1 MIKFN
6 SKRDVDRHVSQ
17 MSQKLNENER
27 SSRGFAIAKSYAKVN
42 EYELAKDWLQ
52 RYLEIKPDDA
62 AAYKFMGEIYEKLQK
77 PEQAITNFQH
87 SYSLNSK
94 QNDIIKSVCRLFLLN
109 DGWSTSPAKAKY
121 WCELAE
127 TENIRDDN
135 VFTLRLKMSNKD
147 NKLDN
152 RPAEDMILR
161 EITARPHD
169 VGLRIRLVRFL
180 LEEKRFKDAL
190 KYCFDLEMKCIETF
204 ILSIEW
210 YNTMSD
216 VLSYSEDDTWNHWC
230 LLLITFEKQIFLNL
244 KKDTN
249 LQATKQTNINEVT
262 NLLFEFDQVISKAS
276 DKLLQVGPVKE
287 FGEEIISHFCG
298 QLALHIA
305 SLLFQKQKVTNN
317 DQWRETT
324 KKCLPFLLFAFQSST
339 VNTDAAW
346 LKNMNETIRNLF
358 THLKKEGAFRCTQS
372 ARTILSCKT
381 NQSDDIVQI
390 SNQKF
395 WYTVDDIFNQ
405 VRETCADLNWRKNIF
420 RLLFANTDH
429 QMKISSSYYVQSLY
443 FHEPNY
449 EMISFS
455 DVENYENIAQHL
467 YPSCLNHQVYLGL
480 GRVDLHTFK
489 AHTFNGLN
497 LSASNLINCNPE
509 TINRIDIDS
518 FLYCS
523 IIQAKRKLEAEKKSY
538 EAFNNRLNER
548 PLILP
553 ASNMVEGLC
562 TEEQKYW
569 WLCAYKMYKNIN
581 FENLAQLKATL
592 QYGIEAVRGID
603 SPKIDLIILL
613 KLGDILLLRSSCCKP
628 EEKRHLEIRVEY
640 VYKFAMKMMK
650 NPDYTT
656 RLFKFI
662 TNNYDIDQEVEQLT
676 GSAIGYLSGVY
687 FRRDEYKEFIDE
699 LTGIQNVW
707 AHFYRSEAYRK
718 LDELGKSP
726 RKAKKFYIEKAR
738 ESLKE
743 TLLLLD
749 KKENIYKDNPLR
761 MRVEIDLKKLQ
772 YDLSSFNNNEEL
784 DVHNTSQNGYADDE
798 IFHNASSSSFRGRRD
813 LSTYATMT
821 NHNNEKFAEI
831 ESLIRILNDLIIS
844 VKDDILSVRNDITSL
859 KDDVLNIRGN
869 ITDLNVNKDANTSKA
884 LNDIYKSLEDLPW
897 NITYMMNMIPN
908 QSGAVLSSAT
918 RFPGANQ
925 FNQMYNTAYP
935 IYPMQYP
942 ITSAT
947 RAPFGQNPTQLNYA
961 GDAISFNTP
970 IIQPPPQSQQSH
982 LSSAGPKSMLLEALN
997 TSTVLN
1003 TWNNTYNSTLPTT
1016 PSNIQSLSNDFI
1028 NYSNVSTT
1036 TKESLPINVVITN
1049 SDPLPT
1055 QNTIIAQPTLS
1066 VTIPPQHIKHSQNDV
1081 PIQQTITTKSNMK
1094 NNYENISPSKQ
1105 NDSEYYNE
1113 PADYDPRPDF
1123 KPIIPLPDEVEIKTG
1138 EENEEILFEERA
1150 KLFRF
1155 VDKEWKERGLG
1166 NIKILKNKS
1175 SNKCRIVMRREQIH
1189 KLCANHAITSEMEL
1203 KTTQNETNLIWGA
1216 NDYTEEEMK
1225 LEKFLVRFKYA
1236 EQAKKFRDIFECAK
1250 KLANSEDSLKT
1261 EASNEKA
1268 IAERDVLNQTQ
1279 KISFA
1284 FGGLTGNL
1292 KKTENKP
1299 KEDTEADANKTVQ
1312 TSPFANFSFG
1322 GSTNKSFT
1330 ELFSN
1335 LNPAKQELLSTSV
1348 QTSDMTKSFQN
1359 DDDDEHFE
1367 PTAHFEPVIPLPELI
1382 ENKTG
1387 EEDENVLF
1395 CNRAKLLRF
1404 DSSTK
1409 EWKER
1414 GIGDMK
1420 VLVKK
1425 DDPTKGRL
1433 LMRREQVLKLCCNMS
1448 ITKEMKF
1455 TKMNS
1460 NALSFAGQDFSDG
1473 EMKAEK
1479 LAIKFKTPEL
1489 IKSFQNA
1496 ISNLQE
1502 NTSSVEADFVIAPKN
1517 EQTKGFGDK
1526 FKPKVGS
1533 WTCEACYISNKPES
1547 LYCVA
1552 CESPKDN
1559 TVQKKETKSLIISSS
1574 DMKSSKFRFGMPNKS
1589 GFSFG
1594 MPVVQTTLATI
1605 KSNTADIT
1613 SNNFTETSIANI
1625 NSSPPNDNSGFK
1637 FDASKPFSFGN
1648 LSSANNTKLAQKV
1661 QFNVNTSVQEIG
1673 KNDSGFNF
1681 IFKKKSPTKLKSPGK
1696 SRNDSINSEGCDEIV
1711 DDNEYHEEEENQT
1724 YFTPVIPLPDKIEIK
1739 TGEEN
1744 EKILYSHRAKLFR
1757 FTDKEWKERGLGDL
1771 KILQH
1776 NETGKIRMVM
1786 RREQV
1791 HKICLNFFLTTD
1803 IEFKRKDN
1811 QSWTF
1816 GANDFSEGEYELRSF
1831 AIRFKSKD
1839 ICDEFKKAIDSALI
1853 ITHSKLNVNS
1863 EIIKKLMLPENF
1875 FSFENSENCS
1885 GCLGCKSD
1893 EYIYSTEIRSGM
1905 HDTDEFSLPLFSPSI
1920 LTRNKSKGVSQDKKV
1935 SFKLAEI
1942 KENVKASQFFDK
1954 TVDLDDEKSPMNNE
1968 KQKTEATANIFNKSN
1983 NLTQDII
1990 NTYGDDKN
1998 TISTATSSTSV
2009 FSSSLN
2015 TGTTTIGLGN
2025 TTNEKTCIFGSKT
2038 NFGNIANS
2046 SSIFSSGNKEN
2057 NEKSSFANTPIFGA
2071 NIFGAHN
2078 AHKGGATNIFG
2089 TFSSTFSFADAAREL
2104 EDKSKNI
2111 SSNEPEFL
2119 KNVNNIEGFAELA
2132 ASSSTEDTLF
2142 NVQKS
2147 NGTGQFFG
2155 LTVKDDFFSKNLSK
2169 QNTSTDETSHNDD
2182 ENVQDDNYDP
2192 HYDPIISLPEEVKVC
2207 TGEEDEEKLFG
2218 ERAKL
2223 FRYDINTK
2231 EWKERGV
2238 GEMKILH
2245 HPVNK
2250 TFRMILRRE
2259 QIFKLVLNQLITF
2272 DLHISSMENSPKA
2285 FCWVGMNYAESIDG
2299 EVEQLA
2305 IRFKNE
2311 ELANNFKKV
2320 IEECQRNI

>member
-1 MIKFN
+1 
-6 SKRDVDRHVSQ
+6 
-17 MSQKLNENER
+17 
-27 SSRGFAIAKSYAKVN
+27 
-42 EYELAKDWLQ
+42 
-52 RYLEIKPDDA
+52 
-62 AAYKFMGEIYEKLQK
+62 
-77 PEQAITNFQH
+77 
-87 SYSLNSK
+87 
-94 QNDIIKSVCRLFLLN
+94 
-109 DGWSTSPAKAKY
+109 
-121 WCELAE
+121 
-127 TENIRDDN
+127 
-135 VFTLRLKMSNKD
+135 
-147 NKLDN
+147 
-152 RPAEDMILR
+152 
-161 EITARPHD
+161 
-169 VGLRIRLVRFL
+169 
-180 LEEKRFKDAL
+180 
-190 KYCFDLEMKCIETF
+190 
-204 ILSIEW
+204 
-210 YNTMSD
+210 
-216 VLSYSEDDTWNHWC
+216 
-230 LLLITFEKQIFLNL
+230 
-244 KKDTN
+244 
-249 LQATKQTNINEVT
+249 
-262 NLLFEFDQVISKAS
+262 
-276 DKLLQVGPVKE
+276 
-287 FGEEIISHFCG
+287 
-298 QLALHIA
+298 
-305 SLLFQKQKVTNN
+305 
-317 DQWRETT
+317 
-324 KKCLPFLLFAFQSST
+324 
-339 VNTDAAW
+339 
-346 LKNMNETIRNLF
+346 
-358 THLKKEGAFRCTQS
+358 
-372 ARTILSCKT
+372 
-381 NQSDDIVQI
+381 
-390 SNQKF
+390 
-395 WYTVDDIFNQ
+395 
-405 VRETCADLNWRKNIF
+405 
-420 RLLFANTDH
+420 
-429 QMKISSSYYVQSLY
+429 
-443 FHEPNY
+443 
-449 EMISFS
+449 
-455 DVENYENIAQHL
+455 
-467 YPSCLNHQVYLGL
+467 
-480 GRVDLHTFK
+480 
-489 AHTFNGLN
+489 
-497 LSASNLINCNPE
+497 
-509 TINRIDIDS
+509 
-518 FLYCS
+518 
-523 IIQAKRKLEAEKKSY
+523 
-538 EAFNNRLNER
+538 
-548 PLILP
+548 
-553 ASNMVEGLC
+553 
-562 TEEQKYW
+562 
-569 WLCAYKMYKNIN
+569 
-581 FENLAQLKATL
+581 
-592 QYGIEAVRGID
+592 
-603 SPKIDLIILL
+603 
-613 KLGDILLLRSSCCKP
+613 
-628 EEKRHLEIRVEY
+628 VEY
-640 VYKFAMKMMK
+640 IYKFAMKMMK
-650 NPDYTT
+650 NHEVMDNTR

-662 TNNYDIDQEVEQLT
+662 TNNYDIDQEVEQLI

-699 LTGIQNVW
+699 LTGIQNIW
-707 AHFYRSEAYRK
+707 AHFFRSEAYRK

-738 ESLKE
+738 ESLIE
-743 TLLLLD
+743 TLVLLD

-761 MRVEIDLKKLQ
+761 MRVEKDLKKLQ
-772 YDLSSFNNNEEL
+772 YDLSSSFTNNEEL
-784 DVHNTSQNGYADDE
+784 DFHNTSQNGYAADDE

-813 LSTYATMT
+813 LSTYATVT

-831 ESLIRILNDLIIS
+831 ESLIRKLNDLMIS

-859 KDDVLNIRGN
+859 KDDFLNIRGD
-869 ITDLNVNKDANTSKA
+869 ITDLNVNKDATTSKA

-897 NITYMMNMIPN
+897 NVTYMMNMIPN
-908 QSGAVLSSAT
+908 QSGAVLSSAP

-942 ITSAT
+942 VTSAT
-947 RAPFGQNPTQLNYA
+947 RPPFTQIPPQLNYA
-961 GDAISFNTP
+961 GDSISFNTP
-970 IIQPPPQSQQSH
+970 IIQPPPPLQQSH
-982 LSSAGPKSMLLEALN
+982 ISNTGPKSMLLEALN

-1003 TWNNTYNSTLPTT
+1003 TWNNTYNSTIPTI
-1016 PSNIQSLSNDFI
+1016 PSNIQSSNNLI
-1028 NYSNVSTT
+1028 NYPNISTASSSAPT

-1049 SDPLPT
+1049 SDPLPK
-1055 QNTIIAQPTLS
+1055 QSTIVAQPTLS

-1081 PIQQTITTKSNMK
+1081 PIQQTITTNSNLI
-1094 NNYENISPSKQ
+1094 YEDISPSKQ

-1166 NIKILKNKS
+1166 NIKILKNNS

-1225 LEKFLVRFKYA
+1225 LEKFLVRFKHV
-1236 EQAKKFRDIFECAK
+1236 EQAKKFRDIFEFAI
-1250 KLANSEDSLKT
+1250 KLAKTEDSSKM
-1261 EASNEKA
+1261 ESSNEKL
-1268 IAERDVLNQTQ
+1268 IAEQDVSKQPP

-1292 KKTENKP
+1292 TKTETKP
-1299 KEDTEADANKTVQ
+1299 KEDTEVDTSKTVQ

-1335 LNPAKQELLSTSV
+1335 LNTAKQELISTPERTEMASNLN
-1348 QTSDMTKSFQN
+1348 KSFQN
-1359 DDDDEHFE
+1359 DDEDEHFE

-1387 EEDENVLF
+1387 EEDENVIF

-1414 GIGDMK
+1414 GIGEMK
-1420 VLVKK
+1420 VLVKR

-1479 LAIKFKTPEL
+1479 LAIKFKTPDL

-1496 ISNLQE
+1496 VSNVQE
-1502 NTSSVEADFVIAPKN
+1502 NTSSVEADYVIAPKN
-1517 EQTKGFGDK
+1517 EETKGFGDK

-1559 TVQKKETKSLIISSS
+1559 TVQKKETKSLISSS
-1574 DMKSSKFRFGMPNKS
+1574 DTSSKFSFGMPNQS

-1594 MPVVQTTLATI
+1594 MPVVQTTSATTTI
-1605 KSNTADIT
+1605 SNENLVTTGFMFGGTT
-1613 SNNFTETSIANI
+1613 SNNFTETSMSNI
-1625 NSSPPNDNSGFK
+1625 NSSPPKDNSGFK

-1648 LSSANNTKLAQKV
+1648 LSSENNTQPAQKV
-1661 QFNVNTSVQEIG
+1661 QFNVNPSVQEVG
-1673 KNDSGFNF
+1673 KNDAGFNF

-1696 SRNDSINSEGCDEIV
+1696 SRNDSVNSEGCDETV

-1757 FTDKEWKERGLGDL
+1757 FTDKEWKERGLGDV

-1776 NETGKIRMVM
+1776 NETAKLRMVM
-1786 RREQV
+1786 RREQI

-1803 IEFKRKDN
+1803 IEFKRKDD

-1839 ICDEFKKAIDSALI
+1839 ICDEFKKAIDSAL
-1853 ITHSKLNVNS
+1853 TMKHAESNVNESNS

-1875 FSFENSENCS
+1875 FSYENSENCS

-1893 EYIYSTEIRSGM
+1893 EYIYNTEIKSNI
-1905 HDTDEFSLPLFSPSI
+1905 HETDEFSLPLFSPSI
-1920 LTRNKSKGVSQDKKV
+1920 IKRNKSRGASQDKKV
-1935 SFKLAEI
+1935 SFKIAEI
-1942 KENVKASQFFDK
+1942 KENVKATQFFDK
-1954 TVDLDDEKSPMNNE
+1954 NIDQDDGEISNTNE
-1968 KQKTEATANIFNKSN
+1968 KQKPEVVANIFTKFN
-1983 NLTQDII
+1983 NQTQDV
-1990 NTYGDDKN
+1990 YGDHKN
-1998 TISTATSSTSV
+1998 MFSTVTSSTSV

-2015 TGTTTIGLGN
+2015 TGTTVGLDSK
-2025 TTNEKTCIFGSKT
+2025 TNEKTCIFGSKT
-2038 NFGNIANS
+2038 NFGNTTNG
-2046 SSIFSSGNKEN
+2046 SSIFSGGNKEN
-2057 NEKSSFANTPIFGA
+2057 NEKLSFANTPIFGA
-2071 NIFGAHN
+2071 NIFGTAHSG
-2078 AHKGGATNIFG
+2078 HKGGATNIFG
-2089 TFSSTFSFADAAREL
+2089 TSSSNFSFADAAKEL
-2104 EDKSKNI
+2104 EDKSKI
-2111 SSNEPEFL
+2111 PSNEPEFL
-2119 KNVNNIEGFAELA
+2119 KNVSNIGGFAELA
-2132 ASSSTEDTLF
+2132 ASSSTEDRLF
-2142 NVQKS
+2142 NVQKN

-2223 FRYDINTK
+2223 FRYDMNTK

-2245 HPVNK
+2245 HLDNK

-2259 QIFKLVLNQLITF
+2259 QIFKLVLNQLITS

-2285 FCWVGMNYAESIDG
+2285 FCWVGMNYAESTDG

-2311 ELANNFKKV
+2311 ELANNFKKI
-2320 IEECQRNI
+2320 IEECQKNM